1 MAVEV
6 YIPKYGQ
13 TVEEVKIVQ
22 WFVEDGATVKKGQE
36 LLEIETDKTT
46 FFVESEAAGVIHCGP
61 YKAGDT
67 VAVLEVV
74 AVVGKAEDKFVA
86 HKVGEE
92 PAVAEETFGV
102 SETPKDL
109 SEPSEDLSETSEVF
123 VSPRARKLAEAR
135 GVDIRQIAPT
145 GGGGVRVAERDV
157 LAYLASAPKAT
168 PLAEKL
174 AAETG
179 VNLRTVAGT
188 GPGGK
193 ITREDV
199 LAAGSVTPHLRWRPR
214 PRRLRRSPRP
224 RRCPSRMSPSGSR
237 SRACARSLRTGWGRA
252 SIRPPASPW
261 SARSTRPSLWPC
273 ASG

>member
-1 MAVEV
+1 MAQQAASEV

-36 LLEIETDKTT
+36 ILEIETDKTT
-46 FFVESEAAGVIHCGP
+46 FFVESESAGIVHRGP
-61 YKAGDT
+61 YKVGDT
-67 VAVLEVV
+67 VPVLEVV
-74 AVVGKAEDKFVA
+74 AVIGKPEDKFVA

-92 PAVAEETFGV
+92 AGRGGRDHGGRPRQPKVSSRRAAESTCRRPA
-102 SETPKDL
+102 
-109 SEPSEDLSETSEVF
+109 EVF
-123 VSPRARKLAEAR
+123 ASPRARKLAEAR
-135 GVDIRQIAPT
+135 GVDVSQVAPT

-179 VNLRTVAGT
+179 VDLRKVTGT

-199 LAAGSVTPHLRWRPR
+199 AGCKGGRSHSGHSRRCGSETRLLHL
-214 PRRLRRSPRP
+214 PRRLRP
-224 RRCPSRMSPSGSR
+224 RRCLSRMLPSASR
-237 SRACARSLRTGWGRA
+237 SRACARSSRTAWGRA
-252 SIRPPASPW
+252 CTRLPASP
-261 SARSTRPSLWPC
+261 S
-273 ASG
+273 